1 MTAGEKLLK
10 LEEAIIANSKETRGT
25 TNIDVMNV
33 LRRGK
38 TFSKSILNWCMC
50 RDNSLMAH

>member
-10 LEEAIIANSKETRGT
+10 LEEAIIANSKKTRGT
-25 TNIDVMNV
+25 INIDVMNV

>member
-1 MTAGEKLLK
+1 MIAGEKFLK
-10 LEEAIIANSKETRGT
+10 QEEAIITNSKETRGT
-25 TNIDVMNV
+25 TNIDIMNI